1 MREGAPHAL
10 TLLFM
15 NYQNPVP
22 PQSLSSEK
30 FTVDRKEFFLDLKEN
45 DRGRYIKIT
54 EDVGG
59 RRDTIM
65 VPMAGAAEFHQMLG
79 RLIEFESSLAD

>member
-1 MREGAPHAL
+1 
-10 TLLFM
+10 M